1 MNLTD
6 RRPPKTHK
14 EIVRNVVFSNPNFK
28 DGQATSNTKARAP
41 LPGFS
46 RVIWDEWG
54 KKGVRMDTKALKKQM
69 GAAIAMVL
77 VAAVAL
83 GSATFAWFVTNNTV
97 KATTSSIS
105 AQSNASY
112 MTIKYN
118 ATAVGA
124 DSTFDV
130 AGDTEATK
138 LYPATFGEQKGST
151 EGQFMTGYGNT
162 VDDGTLSGTLNTVG
176 TAGTPDEAVTNGFAK
191 KNVFNISSRGQ
202 NLSNLKVASVE
213 AKSAD
218 SNATNLATTSDINS
232 ALRLLVKCGDRWVV
246 LDKDGTFKLGSNG
259 ITAADGILADTITA
273 DKDTEVDIYVF
284 FEGSDAK
291 VYTNNLKKLTDSSKL
306 TVTFT
311 ADNQNKK

>member
-1 MNLTD
+1 
-6 RRPPKTHK
+6 
-14 EIVRNVVFSNPNFK
+14 
-28 DGQATSNTKARAP
+28 
-41 LPGFS
+41 
-46 RVIWDEWG
+46 
-54 KKGVRMDTKALKKQM
+54 MDTKALKKQM
-69 GAAIAMVL
+69 VAAIAMVL

-97 KATTSSIS
+97 KATTSSIT

-118 ATAVGA
+118 DSAVGV

-130 AGDTEATK
+130 ASDTEATK
-138 LYPATFGEQKGST
+138 LYPATFGEETGST
-151 EGQFMTGYGNT
+151 VGKFMTGYGTDVN
-162 VDDGTLSGTLNTVG
+162 DGNLKDGLTLVG
-176 TAGTPDEAVTNGFAK
+176 TEGTPAEAVDKEFAK

-202 NLSNLKVASVE
+202 NLSNLKIDSVE

-218 SNATNLATTSDINS
+218 GNETNLSTDSDINS
-232 ALRLLVKCGDRWVV
+232 ALRLLVTCGDRWVV

-259 ITAADGILADTITA
+259 ITAANGVLADTITA
-273 DKDTEVDIYVF
+273 DKDTEVDIYIF

-291 VYTNNLKKLTDSSKL
+291 VYTNNLKKLTASSKL

-311 ADNQNKK
+311 AENQNKK

>member
-1 MNLTD
+1 MVSSTPYL
-6 RRPPKTHK
+6 
-14 EIVRNVVFSNPNFK
+14 K

-46 RVIWDEWG
+46 GVIWDEWG

-97 KATTSSIS
+97 KAQTSSIS

-118 ATAVGA
+118 ASAVNV

-130 AGDTEATK
+130 ATDENVK

-151 EGQFMTGYGNT
+151 EGKFMTGFGKDVN
-162 VDDGTLSGTLNTVG
+162 DGTLNGTLSLVG
-176 TAGTPDEAVTNGFAK
+176 NAGTPEEAVNKGFAK
-191 KNVFNISSRGQ
+191 KNTFNISSRGQ
-202 NLSNLKVASVE
+202 SLSNLEIASVE
-213 AKSAD
+213 ATSAD
-218 SNATNLATTSDINS
+218 GKGTDLSTTSGINS
-232 ALRLLVKCGDRWVV
+232 ALRLLVMCGDRWVV

-259 ITAADGILADTITA
+259 ITAADGILADTVPA
-273 DKDTEVDIYVF
+273 DADTKVDIYVF
-284 FEGSDAK
+284 YEGSDQN
-291 VYTNNLKKLTDSSKL
+291 VYTNNLGQLTDSSKL

-311 ADNQNKK
+311 ADNQNK